1 MESIRCPVR
10 VLIANSYAPVREKIA
25 RLLAD
30 DARTEV
36 AGQACGV
43 AETLAV
49 IGTAQPNV
57 VLLGMTLADGSALD
71 VLRRCQDAPQLPHFI
86 VLSDNPDAEHERA
99 ATRLGAAAFLD
110 MSCEFD
116 KIVALI
122 DRLVGRDTAV
132 GETVP
137 EHKAPSGG
145 PDRTHKVQALKSFPL
160 RGLK

>member
-1 MESIRCPVR
+1 MEPIRCPVR
-10 VLIANSYAPVREKIA
+10 ILVADNYAPVREKIA

-30 DARTEV
+30 DARMAV

-49 IGTAQPNV
+49 IGAVQPDI

-71 VLRRCQDAPQLPHFI
+71 VLRRCQDAPRLPHFI

-99 ATRLGAAAFLD
+99 ATRLGAVAFLD

-116 KIVALI
+116 KVVALI
-122 DRLVGRDTAV
+122 HRLVGSAAAA
-132 GETVP
+132 GETSA
-137 EHKAPSGG
+137 EDQAPWA
-145 PDRTHKVQALKSFPL
+145 DRTDSTGRQAFKRFKPE
-160 RGLK
+160 GLK